1 MTNLCKW
8 TNIEVN
14 SISFFRNNCSNS
26 KVRNR
31 RKCAMNESI
40 DDKKSR
46 REIGLFATVRIEW
59 MHRTVIATHSTWD
72 RIHVRPIVDCL
83 IRIKRKVNRPILL
96 ISVYLLGRNFTRW
109 HRRHTMDTNGS
120 NSVEHF
126 VYFQIISFHL
136 LGRKNMLSEFGRT
149 TLSLSIDA
157 IETAYRHD
165 ENKLKFVFSEL
176 PKMHDT
182 HFDCRYQTRAT

>member
-109 HRRHTMDTNGS
+109 HRRHTLWIQTVQTVSNILFTFKLFHFILS
-120 NSVEHF
+120 SEKTCFPNSVAQHC
-126 VYFQIISFHL
+126 L
-136 LGRKNMLSEFGRT
+136 
-149 TLSLSIDA
+149 
-157 IETAYRHD
+157 
-165 ENKLKFVFSEL
+165 
-176 PKMHDT
+176 
-182 HFDCRYQTRAT
+182 YQLMQ